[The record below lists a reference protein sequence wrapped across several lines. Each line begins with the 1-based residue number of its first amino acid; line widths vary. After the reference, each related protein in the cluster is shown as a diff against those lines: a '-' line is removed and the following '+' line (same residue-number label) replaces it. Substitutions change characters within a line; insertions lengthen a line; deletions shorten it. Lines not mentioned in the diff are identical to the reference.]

1 MSAVSDFYTT
11 LSRSLETEPN
21 VAVATIVRTRGSSPR
36 EVGARM
42 LVKPDGA
49 TDGTVGGGCGEAEV
63 WRTALEVMAD
73 EQPRMVVVDLTADIA
88 MTSDG
93 VCGGVL
99 DIFVEPWHRNGANL
113 AADVLAAVAERRVA
127 ATATVVGHSRG
138 LPVELGE
145 KLLIVDGVVKSG
157 GFAWPALQ
165 ARVLADLPS
174 VIARGDSAW
183 RTYAWDERSQ
193 ASARPASAGF
203 APAGSASAQAAVVAG
218 GPVVEPSAAAGRDS
232 AGLAAAGM
240 DSEGLPSAGLAS
252 AGPASAGSRAA
263 DQPAIAAN
271 VVSTSRR
278 DTATA
283 AQVSVFFDLAV
294 PTPTLVV
301 VGAGHVAMPIA
312 QIGKLLDFEV
322 VVVDDRPAFANAD
335 RFPDA
340 SQIIVDDFATALD
353 NIPITPSTYV
363 VLVTRAHTYDVHAL
377 RKIVRQPAGYIG
389 MIGSRRR
396 VYAVFKLLRDE
407 GVPVEDLLRVH
418 APIGLDIKTE
428 TPGEIAISVGAEILK
443 ARRGGGAQSM
453 SDLLKP
459 QYRYSLTKGDDDI

>member
-1 MSAVSDFYTT
+1 MSAASEFYST
-11 LSRSLETEPN
+11 LARSLETEPN

-42 LVKPDGA
+42 LIKPDGQ

-73 EQPRMVVVDLTADIA
+73 EQPRMVVVDLTNDIA
-88 MTSDG
+88 MSTDG

-99 DIFVEPWHRNGANL
+99 DIFVEPWHRNGSNM
-113 AADVLAAVAERRVA
+113 AADVLEAVSTRRVA
-127 ATATVVGHSRG
+127 ATATIVSHSRG

-145 KLLIVDGVVKSG
+145 KMLVVGGAVRSG
-157 GFAWPALQ
+157 AFAWPELQ
-165 ARVLADLPS
+165 ARVLADLPE
-174 VIARGDSAW
+174 VIAGGESRW
-183 RTYAWDERSQ
+183 RNYSFED
-193 ASARPASAGF
+193 
-203 APAGSASAQAAVVAG
+203 PAGQVA
-218 GPVVEPSAAAGRDS
+218 
-232 AGLAAAGM
+232 
-240 DSEGLPSAGLAS
+240 
-252 AGPASAGSRAA
+252 
-263 DQPAIAAN
+263 
-271 VVSTSRR
+271 
-278 DTATA
+278 
-283 AQVSVFFDLAV
+283 VFFDLAI

-301 VGAGHVAMPIA
+301 VGAGHVALPIA
-312 QIGKLLDFEV
+312 QVGKLLDFEV
-322 VVVDDRPAFANAD
+322 VVIDDRPSFANAE

-340 SQIIVDDFATALD
+340 SEIIVDDFSSALD
-353 NIPITPSTYV
+353 RLEITPSTYV

-377 RKIVRQPAGYIG
+377 RKIVGKPAAYIG

-407 GVPVEDLLRVH
+407 GVPVEDLLKVH

-453 SDLLKP
+453 SDILRP
-459 QYRYSLTKGDDDI
+459 QYRYSLTKGDNDI